1 MAAFVL
7 DASVAIAWCFP
18 GDPTEDTPY
27 SRHILQEL
35 ASSDAIVP
43 EIWAFEIANSIFV
56 SYSKRKRIT
65 EQQIKEYLELLRALP
80 IHVETQDLWLNVE
93 LESLA
98 RRQNLAAYDVAY
110 LALAQRKGLPLATS
124 DAALRQ
130 AAMTEGIT
138 VLG

>member
-1 MAAFVL
+1 MPRLRLRGVFQ
-7 DASVAIAWCFP
+7 AIQRKIL
-18 GDPTEDTPY
+18 PTADTFCKNSPQAMPLFQKFGL
-27 SRHILQEL
+27 SKSPI
-35 ASSDAIVP
+35 ASSFLTASAK
-43 EIWAFEIANSIFV
+43 ESQNSK
-56 SYSKRKRIT
+56 S
-65 EQQIKEYLELLRALP
+65 KEYLELLRALP

-130 AAMTEGIT
+130 AAMAEGIK

>member
-1 MAAFVL
+1 M
-7 DASVAIAWCFP
+7 
-18 GDPTEDTPY
+18 
-27 SRHILQEL
+27 
-35 ASSDAIVP
+35 
-43 EIWAFEIANSIFV
+43 
-56 SYSKRKRIT
+56 
-65 EQQIKEYLELLRALP
+65 LRALP
-80 IHVETQDLWLNVE
+80 IHVETLDLRLNVE

-130 AAMTEGIT
+130 AAMAEGIT